1 MYNFDKVEYVSAA
14 IRCASYRIDNMA
26 FFSRRKG
33 LNPYHDGHG
42 QSF

>member
-14 IRCASYRIDNMA
+14 VRCASYGIDNMA
-26 FFSRRKG
+26 FFSRKG